1 MYTELGYRIQNI
13 PSSHAARQSYIV
25 TSRNGCFV
33 DQDIHQSRIPR
44 AKVFPEVFLSP
55 SPPSEKRLVLSPP
68 SFHQTRFLQ
77 PGPQVLRQPG
87 PGFNNFL
94 PSPHQFPHRL
104 SPHPPPFIS
113 SPPLTPLTSSSLLN
127 TFQPV
132 SPPPAPLSLS
142 LPPFPSRPNLLSHT
156 QGLWPILFSS

>member
-13 PSSHAARQSYIV
+13 PSSHAARQSCIV

-104 SPHPPPFIS
+104 SPHLLLPPQHLPTSLSSFRSAIS
-113 SPPLTPLTSSSLLN
+113 LSPALPIPTQPTQSHSRAVAN
-127 TFQPV
+127 TFQ
-132 SPPPAPLSLS
+132 
-142 LPPFPSRPNLLSHT
+142 F
-156 QGLWPILFSS
+156 II